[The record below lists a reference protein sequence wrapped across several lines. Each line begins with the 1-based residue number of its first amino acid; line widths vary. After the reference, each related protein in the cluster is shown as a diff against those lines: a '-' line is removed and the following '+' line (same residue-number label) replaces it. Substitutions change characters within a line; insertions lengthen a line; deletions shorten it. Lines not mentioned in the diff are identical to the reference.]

1 MYGSNIPPPAMV
13 TLKQAFRGAATNG
26 TSAAE
31 PLVKEPPKSSRKR
44 KACTAL
50 FNCPNPAVVSSQNGK
65 IFYCTNCK
73 PSGEKVKKLH

>member
-1 MYGSNIPPPAMV
+1 MV

-44 KACTAL
+44 KVCTAL
-50 FNCPNPAVVSSQNGK
+50 FNCPNPAVVHVSSQNGK

-73 PSGEKVKKLH
+73 PSREKVKKLH